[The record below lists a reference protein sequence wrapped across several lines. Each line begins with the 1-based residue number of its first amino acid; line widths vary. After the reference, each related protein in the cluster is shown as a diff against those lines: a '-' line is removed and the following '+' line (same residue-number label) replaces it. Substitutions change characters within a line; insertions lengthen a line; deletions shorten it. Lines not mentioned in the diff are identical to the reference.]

1 MCFTTLLY
9 SLSLPKKSF
18 CTKANLSFKPIWAV
32 LPNLSLSDC
41 AGFTSSS
48 ASFLSKTVCL
58 LWEINSS
65 KEGVCLRMRSS
76 SVYSGCWIKSASCL
90 IADFESLDSSISGF
104 SISGCSIEGWSIEGW
119 SIEGCSI
126 EGCSISNVTADASS
140 GVGFSTISAFSTGSA
155 TSLVFERFTG
165 SAQLGSGYCSSCKI
179 RLATGFSAGA
189 PFCHR
194 APDFYYARLKSAK
207 NLYLRHRFFNKIRQ
221 IHRFFY
227 LFRQKLQILCRNQA
241 RSN

>member
-90 IADFESLDSSISGF
+90 IADFESSDSSISGF
-104 SISGCSIEGWSIEGW
+104 SMVGCSIA
-119 SIEGCSI
+119 GCSMA
-126 EGCSISNVTADASS
+126 GCSISNATA
-140 GVGFSTISAFSTGSA
+140 GVSLGLGFSTTSTFLTSSTFSTDTA
-155 TSLVFERFTG
+155 TSSVFEQFTG
-165 SAQLGSGYCSSCKI
+165 STRSRSEERRVGKE
-179 RLATGFSAGA
+179 
-189 PFCHR
+189 
-194 APDFYYARLKSAK
+194 
-207 NLYLRHRFFNKIRQ
+207 
-221 IHRFFY
+221 
-227 LFRQKLQILCRNQA
+227 CRS
-241 RSN
+241 RWSPYH